1 MSSAT
6 VAAPTF
12 SAPVMIEAL
21 TFRLMVTDPGGLS
34 NSAEVV
40 VNVGGVPPN
49 VVAVAVSTKA
59 VGATANQNTTMSLD
73 GSAST
78 DNLGIVS
85 YQWAQFSGTAVE
97 LTNANTSVASFTA
110 PPRLIG
116 PAEDLAFRL
125 TVVDTDGLT
134 SVAEVPVTVSPATT
148 GNRAYALTELSAP
161 AQFGRDIESG
171 ALFVFDTSTNTGTLL
186 EESRESVFSYVQNG
200 LTMTLDIIS
209 SDVQSQ
215 SFTDSA
221 SGDTLTVTEAID
233 QYVLTLLEDG
243 VGRDVVTVQALGSVT
258 TFNDTQNII
267 VSTEAIDEV
276 FVVSTYD
283 FSTQIPLNV
292 EGQTRSLLT
301 NVSTQIGT
309 LENGGDLQVDSLTFN
324 ADGTGF
330 AAEKFQA
337 LTWIAQPDGHVS
349 VEFADGEVADYYHLA
364 TRPSGDVF
372 VTEYTNVSGVNTATA
387 ELSFVKDPSA
397 IWDADTLA
405 GVYTARGTFALEDG
419 TLVTDDGDY
428 RLAPD
433 GTGEVEFNIV
443 DFSTGEQTPVTSS
456 FGICWSVS
464 VTGEL
469 VVDRV
474 LSRDAVVE
482 GTSRPDTSFCAA
494 ALPAEVSF
502 RREQTL
508 FDVSG
513 VNIRTVT
520 RESRNTCGFGPV
532 GQQNC
537 ELLVDTYFPRIYELT
552 ETFVGDPPRA
562 GTGRMESA
570 TGEAVDIGIDSLVQD
585 ADSKLDFSSIEIVK
599 QPQTGTVSINTST
612 GVITYTPVGDNSTDE
627 FYYRVRDTDGNL
639 SSVASVNVFIFAPVL
654 VAPDVTA
661 NQSSLVTLDGSAST
675 DNLGILTYQW
685 AQVSGTAVE
694 LTNANS
700 SITSFTAPPRLIGPA
715 EVLAFSLTVVDTDG
729 LTSVTEVP
737 VTVSP
742 ATTGN
747 RAYSLTELS
756 APYQFGR
763 DIESGGLFVFDT
775 ATNTGTLLEEH
786 RESVFS
792 YVQSGLTMT
801 LDIISSDAQ
810 SDTYTDFS
818 LGDTLGDTLTVTE
831 AIDQYV
837 LTLLE
842 DGVGRD
848 VVKVQ
853 ALGSLTTFNDTQNI
867 IVSTEAID
875 EVFVVSVYDFST
887 QIPLNVEGQTRSLLT
902 NVSTQVDTLRQG
914 TDLQVDSLTF
924 NADGTGFAA
933 EKFQALNWIA
943 QPDGHVSVVFA
954 DGEVADYYHL
964 ATRPSGDVI
973 VTEYTYVSS
982 VNKVTA
988 ELSFVKDPLAIW
1000 DADTLAGVYTAR
1012 GTFALE
1018 DGTLVTDDADY
1029 RLAPDGTGE
1038 VEFNI
1043 IDFSTGEQTPVT
1055 SSFGICWSVSVTGE
1069 LVVDRVLSRDAVV
1082 EGTSR
1087 PDTSFCAATLPAEVS
1102 FRREQTLFD
1111 VSGVNIRTVTR
1122 ESRNTCGLGPVGQ
1135 QNCELLVDT
1144 YFPRIYELTE
1154 TFVGDPPRAG
1164 TGRMESATGEAV
1176 DIGID
1181 SLVLDADSELDFSSI
1196 EIVKQPQTGT
1206 VSINTST
1213 GVITYTPVGDNST
1226 DEFYY
1231 RVRDTDGNLSNV
1243 ASVNVFIF
1251 EPVLV
1256 APDVTAN
1263 QSSLVTLDGSAST
1276 DNLGIVSYQWAQV
1289 SGTPVELTN
1298 ADSSVASFTA
1308 PQKLLGTTDVLEF
1321 SLTIVGANGLTSV
1334 TNVQASIEPATRGNK
1349 LFASFKYHEPTSYGS
1364 GIRPLG
1370 LFTFDTVS
1378 SVGDV
1383 VPSYY
1388 AGEDQDLDFSY
1399 TVDGLEMTVSLVGL
1413 GLPEYVYRYT
1423 NDAGDVLRYT
1433 ESIVQLT
1440 LTLTDDGDEVDLFS
1454 SQSLRR
1460 EVTFNETQGVEVNS
1474 SDYESTNIVAVHGF
1488 ESRVPLEV
1496 ENQTISLL
1504 TNVST
1509 EIDTLD
1515 EIDGSG
1521 LQLDG
1526 LSFNEDGTGFA
1537 AEKAQSF
1544 NWFSDP
1550 ENGYIRVEFADDETS
1565 EYHHVASTTSG
1576 NVVVAV
1582 YTFGNNV
1589 KIARAELS
1597 FTQDPNLIVNS
1608 DTVAGIYTSQEIWD
1622 WNQYIYIYDRSI
1634 RLAPDGTG
1642 EEETIYTFYEDGVVN
1657 YTALWSSGI
1666 CWSVNPAGKVI
1677 TERVGLS
1684 ASEQVVVGSQR
1695 PSASF
1700 CNARVLAA
1708 NSYREERTIY
1718 TLGQAVTREVTYTCS
1733 ENVCEPQ
1740 VRRIRPS
1747 VTKYLETFAGDP
1759 PRAGSALLYTN
1770 TGVPVDVVISSLVQ
1784 DIDGS
1789 LDLTS
1794 IEIVIPPEAG
1804 SLSIDAVSGVI
1815 TYTPTGTV
1823 AYTDKFAYQIRDDV
1837 GNLSNA
1843 ALVDVKIAALEVTVT
1858 SSSLTPLSGELVTL
1872 SASATE
1878 SGLSYTWTQ
1887 TGGTAVTLSD
1897 ATASSPTFIMSDVA
1911 LLPNGSVDERTFSV
1925 TVANADGV
1933 TVVGEVV
1940 VTVEA
1945 ALPQAFFGVE
1955 ESTIPF
1961 SSGVDL
1967 GESFFASLNADG
1979 MSGYI
1984 LTASQQINVNVSA
1997 TTGGSAQFQVVG
2009 EGGVPIK
2016 IVDAEELVDEDG
2028 DGNADETLRFTFSLI
2043 SIDMTLITD
2052 GVAKDR
2058 VLVLETLAVTAF
2070 NVTLDQPSISVP
2082 SASSS
2087 QSREYSLYD
2096 KSQAIP
2102 FSINGESRSL
2112 ETDVA
2117 SVQGTLDSTKLYPD
2131 VLTFDSAST
2140 GSALVMANTF
2150 SWLLDVDGHLV
2161 VTFANNDVADYY
2173 HLATRNSGDVVGVL
2187 YSDSR
2192 TGALRLRSSTSLSF
2206 VQGPV
2211 TFGDT
2216 GTLDIAG
2223 VFVALGSD
2231 GSETPTKYY
2240 RINPDGTGQEEFR
2253 VTSPDTGFEAWS
2265 GEAAGLCATVLGS
2278 GKMPWKRVQA
2288 QSESQNIPETS
2299 IPRESFCALVNSNQH
2314 EDRVSVKQQHTLF
2327 DISPTGE
2334 YRTTV
2339 VQRSNACGFDP
2350 FVNPIAGCVNTL
2362 LIDNIF
2368 SRIMSFTPFLDFPP
2382 IAKADVGLST
2392 VGGGTIDIPV
2402 LDNDLRGADYSTV
2415 SVSQIDPSTV
2425 EIITPPNYGT
2435 ATVDGVTGVIRYT
2448 ADAYNGSSPLVDA
2461 LYYRVKNF
2469 EGDASNAGQAR
2480 ITIGP

>member
-1 MSSAT
+1 MRRNASTILTMKYQLLGLILSTLMLSSCGGGGSSASGVPEVVSPSQPTASVARVIETQVISGAATKGPISNASVFFYAIDAFGFPVGDALATTTTDATGNFTVSLPAITAPVLVETLGGSFIDESDQETDVALKRQILLSETQGFLSVLPVGSSTVAITPFTEALVTLVRNQAQVSGDFLGQLAETTKVYSDAIGLDVLTTVPTNPLAPAATATTDATRYALLLGAVANTSNNVAIQLGSATPTYEIIKAVISDLVDGVVDGKQFNSSVLVGDTSRTLPSNIDFEQEMIRFKNNNAAVYTSVALPQINSTSLVNSVPQAIVNVSTSVAQGAQVTLDGTASRDAEASPLTYAWTQLAGTPVTLSSAT

-12 SAPVMIEAL
+12 SAPVIIGAL
-21 TFRLMVTDPGGLS
+21 RFRLLVTDPGGLA

-40 VNVGGVPPN
+40 VNVGGVPPTAA
-49 VVAVAVSTKA
+49 AVAVSTKA
-59 VGATANQNTTMSLD
+59 VGSSGIQNTTVILD
-73 GSAST
+73 GSASA

-85 YQWAQFSGTAVE
+85 YQWSQILGAPVTLA
-97 LTNANTSVASFTA
+97 NANTSIASFTA

-116 PAEDLAFRL
+116 PAEDLAF
-125 TVVDTDGLT
+125 
-134 SVAEVPVTVSPATT
+134 
-148 GNRAYALTELSAP
+148 
-161 AQFGRDIESG
+161 
-171 ALFVFDTSTNTGTLL
+171 
-186 EESRESVFSYVQNG
+186 
-200 LTMTLDIIS
+200 
-209 SDVQSQ
+209 
-215 SFTDSA
+215 
-221 SGDTLTVTEAID
+221 
-233 QYVLTLLEDG
+233 
-243 VGRDVVTVQALGSVT
+243 
-258 TFNDTQNII
+258 
-267 VSTEAIDEV
+267 
-276 FVVSTYD
+276 
-283 FSTQIPLNV
+283 
-292 EGQTRSLLT
+292 
-301 NVSTQIGT
+301 
-309 LENGGDLQVDSLTFN
+309 
-324 ADGTGF
+324 
-330 AAEKFQA
+330 
-337 LTWIAQPDGHVS
+337 
-349 VEFADGEVADYYHLA
+349 
-364 TRPSGDVF
+364 
-372 VTEYTNVSGVNTATA
+372 
-387 ELSFVKDPSA
+387 
-397 IWDADTLA
+397 
-405 GVYTARGTFALEDG
+405 
-419 TLVTDDGDY
+419 
-428 RLAPD
+428 
-433 GTGEVEFNIV
+433 
-443 DFSTGEQTPVTSS
+443 
-456 FGICWSVS
+456 
-464 VTGEL
+464 
-469 VVDRV
+469 
-474 LSRDAVVE
+474 
-482 GTSRPDTSFCAA
+482 
-494 ALPAEVSF
+494 
-502 RREQTL
+502 
-508 FDVSG
+508 
-513 VNIRTVT
+513 
-520 RESRNTCGFGPV
+520 
-532 GQQNC
+532 
-537 ELLVDTYFPRIYELT
+537 
-552 ETFVGDPPRA
+552 
-562 GTGRMESA
+562 
-570 TGEAVDIGIDSLVQD
+570 
-585 ADSKLDFSSIEIVK
+585 
-599 QPQTGTVSINTST
+599 
-612 GVITYTPVGDNSTDE
+612 
-627 FYYRVRDTDGNL
+627 
-639 SSVASVNVFIFAPVL
+639 
-654 VAPDVTA
+654 
-661 NQSSLVTLDGSAST
+661 
-675 DNLGILTYQW
+675 
-685 AQVSGTAVE
+685 
-694 LTNANS
+694 
-700 SITSFTAPPRLIGPA
+700 
-715 EVLAFSLTVVDTDG
+715 SLTVVDADG

-747 RAYSLTELS
+747 RAYSLTELD
-756 APYQFGR
+756 APTRFGH

-810 SDTYTDFS
+810 SDTFTDFS

-902 NVSTQVDTLRQG
+902 NVSTQIDTLQHS
-914 TDLQVDSLTF
+914 TELQVDSLTF

-933 EKFQALNWIA
+933 EKFQALTWVA
-943 QPDGHVSVVFA
+943 QPDGHVSVEFA

-964 ATRPSGDVI
+964 ATRPSGDVF
-973 VTEYTYVSS
+973 VTEYTNVSG
-982 VNKVTA
+982 VNTATA
-988 ELSFVKDPLAIW
+988 ELSFVKDPSAIW

-1012 GTFALE
+1012 GNFALE
-1018 DGTLVTDDADY
+1018 DGTLVADDGDY

-1043 IDFSTGEQTPVT
+1043 VDFSTGERTPVI

-1087 PDTSFCAATLPAEVS
+1087 PDTSFCEAALPAEVS
-1102 FRREQTLFD
+1102 FRRAQILFD
-1111 VSGVNIRTVTR
+1111 VSGANIRTVTR
-1122 ESRNTCGLGPVGQ
+1122 ESRNTCGFEPVGQ

-1144 YFPRIYELTE
+1144 YFPTIFELTE
-1154 TFVGDPPRAG
+1154 TFVGDPPRAA

-1176 DIGID
+1176 GVGID

-1206 VSINTST
+1206 VSVDTST

-1226 DEFYY
+1226 DAFYY
-1231 RVRDTDGNLSNV
+1231 RVRDTDGNLSN
-1243 ASVNVFIF
+1243 AALVNVGIF
-1251 EPVLV
+1251 APVLV
-1256 APDVTAN
+1256 ITDVTAN
-1263 QSSLVTLDGSAST
+1263 QSTLVTLDGST
-1276 DNLGIVSYQWAQV
+1276 TNDNEDIVSYQWAQV
-1289 SGTPVELTN
+1289 SGTPVELIDAN
-1298 ADSSVASFTA
+1298 SKFASFTA
-1308 PQKLLGTTDVLEF
+1308 PPKLLGTTDVLEF

-1334 TNVQASIEPATRGNK
+1334 TKVQASIEPATRGNK

-1388 AGEDQDLDFSY
+1388 AGEDQDLGFSY
-1399 TVDGLEMTVSLVGL
+1399 TVDGLEMTVSFVGL

-1423 NDAGDVLRYT
+1423 NGAGDVLRYT

-1460 EVTFNETQGVEVNS
+1460 GVTFNETQGVEVNS

-1509 EIDTLD
+1509 EIDTLYD
-1515 EIDGSG
+1515 FDDSG

-1550 ENGYIRVEFADDETS
+1550 ENGYIRVEFADGETS

-1597 FTQDPNLIVNS
+1597 FAQDPTLIVNS
-1608 DTVAGIYTSQEIWD
+1608 DTVAGIYTSQEIWV
-1622 WNQYIYIYDRSI
+1622 WNQYTDIYDMSI

-1642 EEETIYTFYEDGVVN
+1642 EEETIYTGYEDGVVN

-1677 TERVGLS
+1677 TERVWFS

-1700 CNARVLAA
+1700 CNARVPDA

-1759 PRAGSALLYTN
+1759 PRAGSALLHTN

-1784 DIDGS
+1784 DVDGS

-1804 SLSIDAVSGVI
+1804 SLSIDAVSGVV

-1858 SSSLTPLSGELVTL
+1858 SSSLNPLSGELVTL

-1997 TTGGSAQFQVVG
+1997 TTGGSAQFHVVG

-2070 NVTLDQPSISVP
+2070 NVTLDQPSISVL
-2082 SASSS
+2082 SASFS

-2112 ETDVA
+2112 EADVA

-2299 IPRESFCALVNSNQH
+2299 IPLESFCALVNSNQH

-2392 VGGGTIDIPV
+2392 VGGGTIDISV
-2402 LDNDLRGADYSTV
+2402 LDNDLSGADYSTV

-2448 ADAYNGSSPLVDA
+2448 AAAYNGSSPLVDA

-2480 ITIGP
+2480 ITIGPSP

>member
-1 MSSAT
+1 
-6 VAAPTF
+6 
-12 SAPVMIEAL
+12 
-21 TFRLMVTDPGGLS
+21 
-34 NSAEVV
+34 
-40 VNVGGVPPN
+40 
-49 VVAVAVSTKA
+49 
-59 VGATANQNTTMSLD
+59 
-73 GSAST
+73 
-78 DNLGIVS
+78 
-85 YQWAQFSGTAVE
+85 
-97 LTNANTSVASFTA
+97 
-110 PPRLIG
+110 
-116 PAEDLAFRL
+116 
-125 TVVDTDGLT
+125 
-134 SVAEVPVTVSPATT
+134 
-148 GNRAYALTELSAP
+148 
-161 AQFGRDIESG
+161 
-171 ALFVFDTSTNTGTLL
+171 
-186 EESRESVFSYVQNG
+186 
-200 LTMTLDIIS
+200 
-209 SDVQSQ
+209 
-215 SFTDSA
+215 
-221 SGDTLTVTEAID
+221 
-233 QYVLTLLEDG
+233 
-243 VGRDVVTVQALGSVT
+243 
-258 TFNDTQNII
+258 
-267 VSTEAIDEV
+267 
-276 FVVSTYD
+276 
-283 FSTQIPLNV
+283 
-292 EGQTRSLLT
+292 
-301 NVSTQIGT
+301 
-309 LENGGDLQVDSLTFN
+309 
-324 ADGTGF
+324 
-330 AAEKFQA
+330 
-337 LTWIAQPDGHVS
+337 
-349 VEFADGEVADYYHLA
+349 
-364 TRPSGDVF
+364 
-372 VTEYTNVSGVNTATA
+372 
-387 ELSFVKDPSA
+387 
-397 IWDADTLA
+397 
-405 GVYTARGTFALEDG
+405 
-419 TLVTDDGDY
+419 
-428 RLAPD
+428 
-433 GTGEVEFNIV
+433 
-443 DFSTGEQTPVTSS
+443 
-456 FGICWSVS
+456 
-464 VTGEL
+464 
-469 VVDRV
+469 
-474 LSRDAVVE
+474 
-482 GTSRPDTSFCAA
+482 
-494 ALPAEVSF
+494 
-502 RREQTL
+502 
-508 FDVSG
+508 
-513 VNIRTVT
+513 
-520 RESRNTCGFGPV
+520 
-532 GQQNC
+532 
-537 ELLVDTYFPRIYELT
+537 
-552 ETFVGDPPRA
+552 
-562 GTGRMESA
+562 
-570 TGEAVDIGIDSLVQD
+570 
-585 ADSKLDFSSIEIVK
+585 
-599 QPQTGTVSINTST
+599 
-612 GVITYTPVGDNSTDE
+612 VGDNSTD
-627 FYYRVRDTDGNL
+627 
-639 SSVASVNVFIFAPVL
+639 A
-654 VAPDVTA
+654 
-661 NQSSLVTLDGSAST
+661 
-675 DNLGILTYQW
+675 
-685 AQVSGTAVE
+685 
-694 LTNANS
+694 
-700 SITSFTAPPRLIGPA
+700 
-715 EVLAFSLTVVDTDG
+715 
-729 LTSVTEVP
+729 
-737 VTVSP
+737 
-742 ATTGN
+742 
-747 RAYSLTELS
+747 
-756 APYQFGR
+756 
-763 DIESGGLFVFDT
+763 
-775 ATNTGTLLEEH
+775 
-786 RESVFS
+786 
-792 YVQSGLTMT
+792 
-801 LDIISSDAQ
+801 
-810 SDTYTDFS
+810 
-818 LGDTLGDTLTVTE
+818 
-831 AIDQYV
+831 
-837 LTLLE
+837 
-842 DGVGRD
+842 
-848 VVKVQ
+848 
-853 ALGSLTTFNDTQNI
+853 
-867 IVSTEAID
+867 
-875 EVFVVSVYDFST
+875 
-887 QIPLNVEGQTRSLLT
+887 
-902 NVSTQVDTLRQG
+902 
-914 TDLQVDSLTF
+914 
-924 NADGTGFAA
+924 
-933 EKFQALNWIA
+933 
-943 QPDGHVSVVFA
+943 
-954 DGEVADYYHL
+954 
-964 ATRPSGDVI
+964 
-973 VTEYTYVSS
+973 
-982 VNKVTA
+982 
-988 ELSFVKDPLAIW
+988 
-1000 DADTLAGVYTAR
+1000 
-1012 GTFALE
+1012 
-1018 DGTLVTDDADY
+1018 
-1029 RLAPDGTGE
+1029 
-1038 VEFNI
+1038 
-1043 IDFSTGEQTPVT
+1043 
-1055 SSFGICWSVSVTGE
+1055 
-1069 LVVDRVLSRDAVV
+1069 
-1082 EGTSR
+1082 
-1087 PDTSFCAATLPAEVS
+1087 
-1102 FRREQTLFD
+1102 
-1111 VSGVNIRTVTR
+1111 
-1122 ESRNTCGLGPVGQ
+1122 
-1135 QNCELLVDT
+1135 
-1144 YFPRIYELTE
+1144 
-1154 TFVGDPPRAG
+1154 
-1164 TGRMESATGEAV
+1164 
-1176 DIGID
+1176 
-1181 SLVLDADSELDFSSI
+1181 
-1196 EIVKQPQTGT
+1196 
-1206 VSINTST
+1206 
-1213 GVITYTPVGDNST
+1213 
-1226 DEFYY
+1226 FYY
-1231 RVRDTDGNLSNV
+1231 RVRDTDGNLSN
-1243 ASVNVFIF
+1243 AALVNVGIF
-1251 EPVLV
+1251 APVLV
-1256 APDVTAN
+1256 ITDVTAN
-1263 QSSLVTLDGSAST
+1263 QSTLVTLDGST
-1276 DNLGIVSYQWAQV
+1276 TNDNEDIVSYQWAQV
-1289 SGTPVELTN
+1289 SGTPVELIDAN
-1298 ADSSVASFTA
+1298 SKFASFTA
-1308 PQKLLGTTDVLEF
+1308 PPKLLGTTDVLEF

-1334 TNVQASIEPATRGNK
+1334 TKVQASIEPATRGNK

-1388 AGEDQDLDFSY
+1388 AGEDQDLGFSY
-1399 TVDGLEMTVSLVGL
+1399 TVDGLEMTVSFVGL

-1423 NDAGDVLRYT
+1423 NGAGDVLRYT

-1460 EVTFNETQGVEVNS
+1460 GVTFNETQGVEVNS

-1509 EIDTLD
+1509 EIDTLYD
-1515 EIDGSG
+1515 FDDSG

-1550 ENGYIRVEFADDETS
+1550 ENGYIRVEFADGETS

-1597 FTQDPNLIVNS
+1597 FAQDPTLIVNS
-1608 DTVAGIYTSQEIWD
+1608 DTVAGIYTSQEIWV
-1622 WNQYIYIYDRSI
+1622 WNQYTDIYDMSI

-1642 EEETIYTFYEDGVVN
+1642 EEETIYTGYEDGVVN

-1677 TERVGLS
+1677 TERVWFS

-1700 CNARVLAA
+1700 CNARVPDA

-1759 PRAGSALLYTN
+1759 PRAGSALLHTN

-1784 DIDGS
+1784 DVDGS

-1858 SSSLTPLSGELVTL
+1858 SSSLTPLSGELVSL

-2070 NVTLDQPSISVP
+2070 NVTLDQPSISVL
-2082 SASSS
+2082 SAPFS

-2112 ETDVA
+2112 EADVA
-2117 SVQGTLDSTKLYPD
+2117 SVQGTMDSTKLYPD

-2299 IPRESFCALVNSNQH
+2299 IPLESFCALVNSNQH

-2368 SRIMSFTPFLDFPP
+2368 SRIMSFTPFIDFPP

-2402 LDNDLRGADYSTV
+2402 LDNDLSGADYSTV

-2448 ADAYNGSSPLVDA
+2448 AAAYNGSSPLVDA

-2480 ITIGP
+2480 ITIGPSP

>member
-1 MSSAT
+1 
-6 VAAPTF
+6 
-12 SAPVMIEAL
+12 
-21 TFRLMVTDPGGLS
+21 
-34 NSAEVV
+34 
-40 VNVGGVPPN
+40 
-49 VVAVAVSTKA
+49 
-59 VGATANQNTTMSLD
+59 
-73 GSAST
+73 
-78 DNLGIVS
+78 
-85 YQWAQFSGTAVE
+85 
-97 LTNANTSVASFTA
+97 
-110 PPRLIG
+110 
-116 PAEDLAFRL
+116 
-125 TVVDTDGLT
+125 
-134 SVAEVPVTVSPATT
+134 
-148 GNRAYALTELSAP
+148 
-161 AQFGRDIESG
+161 
-171 ALFVFDTSTNTGTLL
+171 
-186 EESRESVFSYVQNG
+186 
-200 LTMTLDIIS
+200 
-209 SDVQSQ
+209 
-215 SFTDSA
+215 
-221 SGDTLTVTEAID
+221 
-233 QYVLTLLEDG
+233 
-243 VGRDVVTVQALGSVT
+243 
-258 TFNDTQNII
+258 
-267 VSTEAIDEV
+267 
-276 FVVSTYD
+276 
-283 FSTQIPLNV
+283 
-292 EGQTRSLLT
+292 
-301 NVSTQIGT
+301 
-309 LENGGDLQVDSLTFN
+309 
-324 ADGTGF
+324 
-330 AAEKFQA
+330 
-337 LTWIAQPDGHVS
+337 
-349 VEFADGEVADYYHLA
+349 
-364 TRPSGDVF
+364 
-372 VTEYTNVSGVNTATA
+372 
-387 ELSFVKDPSA
+387 
-397 IWDADTLA
+397 
-405 GVYTARGTFALEDG
+405 
-419 TLVTDDGDY
+419 
-428 RLAPD
+428 
-433 GTGEVEFNIV
+433 
-443 DFSTGEQTPVTSS
+443 
-456 FGICWSVS
+456 
-464 VTGEL
+464 
-469 VVDRV
+469 
-474 LSRDAVVE
+474 
-482 GTSRPDTSFCAA
+482 
-494 ALPAEVSF
+494 
-502 RREQTL
+502 
-508 FDVSG
+508 
-513 VNIRTVT
+513 
-520 RESRNTCGFGPV
+520 
-532 GQQNC
+532 
-537 ELLVDTYFPRIYELT
+537 
-552 ETFVGDPPRA
+552 
-562 GTGRMESA
+562 
-570 TGEAVDIGIDSLVQD
+570 
-585 ADSKLDFSSIEIVK
+585 
-599 QPQTGTVSINTST
+599 
-612 GVITYTPVGDNSTDE
+612 
-627 FYYRVRDTDGNL
+627 
-639 SSVASVNVFIFAPVL
+639 
-654 VAPDVTA
+654 
-661 NQSSLVTLDGSAST
+661 
-675 DNLGILTYQW
+675 
-685 AQVSGTAVE
+685 
-694 LTNANS
+694 
-700 SITSFTAPPRLIGPA
+700 
-715 EVLAFSLTVVDTDG
+715 
-729 LTSVTEVP
+729 
-737 VTVSP
+737 
-742 ATTGN
+742 
-747 RAYSLTELS
+747 
-756 APYQFGR
+756 
-763 DIESGGLFVFDT
+763 
-775 ATNTGTLLEEH
+775 
-786 RESVFS
+786 
-792 YVQSGLTMT
+792 
-801 LDIISSDAQ
+801 
-810 SDTYTDFS
+810 
-818 LGDTLGDTLTVTE
+818 
-831 AIDQYV
+831 
-837 LTLLE
+837 
-842 DGVGRD
+842 
-848 VVKVQ
+848 
-853 ALGSLTTFNDTQNI
+853 
-867 IVSTEAID
+867 
-875 EVFVVSVYDFST
+875 
-887 QIPLNVEGQTRSLLT
+887 
-902 NVSTQVDTLRQG
+902 
-914 TDLQVDSLTF
+914 
-924 NADGTGFAA
+924 
-933 EKFQALNWIA
+933 
-943 QPDGHVSVVFA
+943 
-954 DGEVADYYHL
+954 
-964 ATRPSGDVI
+964 
-973 VTEYTYVSS
+973 
-982 VNKVTA
+982 
-988 ELSFVKDPLAIW
+988 
-1000 DADTLAGVYTAR
+1000 
-1012 GTFALE
+1012 
-1018 DGTLVTDDADY
+1018 
-1029 RLAPDGTGE
+1029 
-1038 VEFNI
+1038 
-1043 IDFSTGEQTPVT
+1043 
-1055 SSFGICWSVSVTGE
+1055 
-1069 LVVDRVLSRDAVV
+1069 
-1082 EGTSR
+1082 
-1087 PDTSFCAATLPAEVS
+1087 
-1102 FRREQTLFD
+1102 
-1111 VSGVNIRTVTR
+1111 
-1122 ESRNTCGLGPVGQ
+1122 
-1135 QNCELLVDT
+1135 
-1144 YFPRIYELTE
+1144 
-1154 TFVGDPPRAG
+1154 
-1164 TGRMESATGEAV
+1164 
-1176 DIGID
+1176 
-1181 SLVLDADSELDFSSI
+1181 
-1196 EIVKQPQTGT
+1196 
-1206 VSINTST
+1206 
-1213 GVITYTPVGDNST
+1213 
-1226 DEFYY
+1226 
-1231 RVRDTDGNLSNV
+1231 
-1243 ASVNVFIF
+1243 
-1251 EPVLV
+1251 
-1256 APDVTAN
+1256 
-1263 QSSLVTLDGSAST
+1263 
-1276 DNLGIVSYQWAQV
+1276 WAQV